1 MTKVTLSRGESSL
14 LSADGAGISIVL
26 RNARERAM
34 GTRLAIY
41 LVYRASANNLTKAEN
56 TITIILIF
64 RLPSGW
70 CFI

>member
-1 MTKVTLSRGESSL
+1 
-14 LSADGAGISIVL
+14 
-26 RNARERAM
+26 M

-64 RLPSGW
+64 RLPSVRW
-70 CFI
+70 SVSDILSKVKKVH